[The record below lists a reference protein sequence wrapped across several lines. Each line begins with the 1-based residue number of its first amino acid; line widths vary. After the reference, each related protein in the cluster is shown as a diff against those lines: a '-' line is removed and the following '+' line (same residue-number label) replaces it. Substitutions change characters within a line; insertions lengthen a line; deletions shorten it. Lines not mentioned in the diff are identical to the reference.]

1 MSGRT
6 VSAVIAGGLMM
17 VITAG
22 RATADVCVAVDEA
35 QDTLSPRDRTAAR
48 RILARQFELAGERVV
63 PSPCPDQYVVTHT
76 QLGATI
82 FVTLSGPKGE
92 REATAIG
99 LDDLPA
105 VYNQM
110 VRSVL
115 TGEPMDLQG
124 VVDRANVSVMQA
136 AKQRVDSDSIFYARL
151 GYGAMF
157 ADQRQPLTSIG
168 PIGYR
173 HELDSFGIDVS
184 FLNFQVNGPA
194 SSGGY
199 YGPSTTSGSWIK
211 LEGLYFT
218 RPLANATPYLGA
230 GLSWNWASIADG
242 RTDWGGNG
250 LQGEL
255 TAGYEMARASTIRL
269 FVQADLGLPFYTL
282 TPVSYLRPA
291 AMLSS
296 QYAPSAT
303 ISVGLGWQRNPHR
316 LR

>member
-1 MSGRT
+1 MSGRN
-6 VSAVIAGGLMM
+6 VSAVAGCLMM
-17 VITAG
+17 VVTAG
-22 RATADVCVAVDEA
+22 RAAADVCVAVDEA
-35 QDTLSPRDRTAAR
+35 QDSLSPRDRTAAR

-63 PSPCPDQYVVTHT
+63 PSPCPDEYVVTHT

-115 TGEPMDLQG
+115 TGEPMDLRG

-157 ADQRQPLTSIG
+157 ADQRQRITSIG

-184 FLNFQVNGPA
+184 FLNFQVNSPA

-218 RPLANATPYLGA
+218 RPLANATTYLGA

-282 TPVSYLRPA
+282 TPVSYLRPV

-316 LR
+316 PR

>member
-1 MSGRT
+1 ML
-6 VSAVIAGGLMM
+6 VM
-17 VITAG
+17 TAG
-22 RATADVCVAVDEA
+22 RAAADVCVAVDEA
-35 QDTLSPRDRTAAR
+35 QDTLSPRDRTAAL
-48 RILARQFELAGERVV
+48 RILARQFELAGQHVV
-63 PSPCPDQYVVTHT
+63 PSPCPDQYVVTHV

-82 FVTLSGPKGE
+82 FVRLSGPKGD

-99 LDDLPA
+99 LDDVPA

-115 TGEPMDLQG
+115 TGEPMDLRR
-124 VVDRANVSVMQA
+124 VVDRANVSATQA
-136 AKQRVDSDSIFYARL
+136 SKLRVDSDSIFYVRL
-151 GYGAMF
+151 GYGAML
-157 ADQRQPLTSIG
+157 ADQRQRVTSIG

-184 FLNFQVNGPA
+184 FLNFQVNNPA

-199 YGPSTTSGSWIK
+199 YGPSASSGSWIK
-211 LEGLYFT
+211 LEGLYFS
-218 RPLANATPYLGA
+218 RPVANATAYLGG
-230 GLSWNWASIADG
+230 GLSWNWTSILDG
-242 RTDWGGNG
+242 RAEWGGNG

-282 TPVSYLRPA
+282 TPVSYQRPV
-291 AMLSS
+291 AMTAY

-303 ISVGLGWQRNPHR
+303 FSVGLGWQRSPHGR
-316 LR
+316 H